1 MVMIIAMLV
10 MTAMVKMMTDD
21 FHGDVD
27 HGLDGHAV
35 MLMVMLRMM
44 IVMMILMR
52 MTLVMTMTSQDSA
65 TYDAYPRSSMQH
77 SIFMCI
83 HRLRHIAFLQL
94 AI

>member
-35 MLMVMLRMM
+35 MMMVMLRMM

-52 MTLVMTMTSQDSA
+52 MTLVMTMTNHRIRPHA
-65 TYDAYPRSSMQH
+65 TH
-77 SIFMCI
+77 IHGHLCSIQYSGVF
-83 HRLRHIAFLQL
+83 IASDT
-94 AI
+94 